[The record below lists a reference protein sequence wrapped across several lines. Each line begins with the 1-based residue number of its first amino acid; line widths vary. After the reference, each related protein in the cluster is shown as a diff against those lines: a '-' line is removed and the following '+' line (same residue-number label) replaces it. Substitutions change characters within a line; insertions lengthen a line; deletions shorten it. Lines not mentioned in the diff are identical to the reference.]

1 MPKRRRKEE
10 GQVSVPQRKWDGL
23 HECTARKQVCIG
35 KYTVCSYSTH
45 NGHGKS
51 CIVKLNFPPTVFKFR
66 QVSIRNL
73 LF

>member
-23 HECTARKQVCIG
+23 HECSVRKQVCIG

-51 CIVKLNFPPTVFKFR
+51 CIV
-66 QVSIRNL
+66 
-73 LF
+73 